1 MEYNEIIN
9 IMGYNNYYEARM
21 DYREYTF
28 EYDSYYISDI
38 IRVEVSMY
46 HYYDKKKVVVIAD
59 IVDSK
64 KVITNVKCQDCN
76 NHNYRCS
83 HENIALLF
91 ILANIGKITNIKKQ
105 LTSKDLLEKLSHKNM
120 TKAND
125 VLTLEVE
132 LINNAN
138 ESDNSNISF
147 EYEISIKVGPPKS
160 TYMLKTKLKEFLHA
174 YQKKEGIL
182 EFGKKFTYDAKT
194 MGFSKEDQK
203 IIEFLIDYYIFYKT
217 IEELNKGRYDYIGD
231 KVKKILL
238 IPTKIGAFLELLT
251 YKQFKINGKKY
262 LGISDKFNPN
272 IKLNKKEN
280 NYNLQY
286 DLQDIIPVTPNYEYI
301 IQGNNCYKLD
311 DDAASLTKIMV
322 SNASDNIKFNE
333 KELNDVASIV
343 VPKLKK
349 LSNKLELDK
358 EIEDKFIFSD
368 LKTKYYFDVSHG
380 NIQAKIVSV
389 YGEFK
394 YNPLDKEIKEDK
406 KIVIRNYDKEEE
418 SINLLLKHK
427 FILNKNKNFILKE
440 EEDILKFITEGIKEF
455 NTKYDTYVTD
465 KFKKLKIYPKSKV
478 RSNISLGSDELLS
491 YEFSIQNVNT
501 SEIDDL
507 INAVKMR
514 RKYYK
519 LKSGSF
525 INLEDNKELMQ
536 FASLVDT
543 LNLTR
548 RDLETGL
555 TKISKYKSLHID
567 KIMNEEVEFIK
578 SNDEFNNFVNKFKEY
593 KNTDI
598 QLDKS
603 DLNILRDYQVIG
615 VKWLHAIESCG
626 FGGILADEMGL
637 GKTLESIVYI
647 NNRIK
652 EDKNRKILIVCPTSL
667 IYNWEAEFDKFA
679 PNLTKLVV
687 NDLKDKRMKLLNQ
700 INKFNIIITSY
711 GMLRQDKEEYKAF
724 NFDTM
729 FIDEAQAIKNLNT
742 QVTTTVKEMTAK
754 TKFALTGT
762 PIENSLYEL
771 YSIFDFIMPG
781 FMPGITKFTQK
792 YANTIQKNQDAN
804 ILKEFNSLISPFIL
818 RRKKKD
824 VLKDLPDKIETIRVV
839 DLNES
844 QKRLYLSQL
853 ENVKKEINE
862 GDFNKDKIKI
872 LAAITRLRQICID
885 PSMFIEDYKDGA
897 SKIEAIVDLVES
909 AIEEGHK
916 ILLFSQF
923 TSALSIIKQ
932 KFNNKNIKYHYLD
945 GSTKSKERLQIVN
958 SFNKD
963 DIKVFMLS
971 LKAGGV
977 GLNLTAADIVI
988 HLDPWWNPQVENQAT
1003 DRAHRIGQEKI
1014 VEVIKM
1020 VAKGTIEEKII
1031 KLQEKKKELSDN
1043 IIEGDNRSEIVLNR
1057 LSEKEFKNLLSI

>member
-1 MEYNEIIN
+1 MDYNKIIN
-9 IMGYNNYYEARM
+9 IMGYNDFYEARVG
-21 DYREYTF
+21 YRNYSF
-28 EYDSYYISDI
+28 EYDSYYVGEVIK
-38 IRVEVSMY
+38 VEVSMF
-46 HYYDKKKVVVIAD
+46 HYYNGKKTVVTANIINFNQDVVNI
-59 IVDSK
+59 
-64 KVITNVKCQDCN
+64 KCQECN
-76 NHNYRCS
+76 NNQYICN
-83 HENIALLF
+83 HEKVAHLF
-91 ILANIGKITNIKKQ
+91 ILINIKQITNIKKQ
-105 LTSKDLLEKLSHKNM
+105 LTSKDLLEKLGQN
-120 TKAND
+120 TKTKELTI
-125 VLTLEVE
+125 LTLEVE
-132 LINNAN
+132 LINNAQ
-138 ESDNSNISF
+138 DNDGYDISF
-147 EYEISIKVGPPKS
+147 EYEMSIKVGPSKS
-160 TYMLKTKLKEFLHA
+160 TYVLRNKLKEFLYL
-174 YQKKEGIL
+174 YQKKEGTL

-203 IIEFLIDYYIFYKT
+203 IIKFLIDYYIFYKT
-217 IEELNKGRYDYIGD
+217 IEELNSNKYDYIGD

-238 IPTKIGAFLELLT
+238 IPTQISTFLELLT
-251 YKQFKINGKKY
+251 YRQFKINGKRY
-262 LGISDKFNPN
+262 MGISDKFNPN
-272 IKLNKKEN
+272 IKLNKKAE

-286 DLQDIIPVTPNYEYI
+286 DLQDIIPLTPNYEYI

-311 DDAASLTKIMV
+311 EDAADLIKVMV
-322 SNASDNIKFNE
+322 SNATDNITFNE
-333 KELNDVASIV
+333 KELNEVASLV

-349 LSNKLELDK
+349 LSNKLELDQ

-380 NIQAKIVSV
+380 NIQGKIVST
-389 YGEFK
+389 YGEYK
-394 YNPLDKEIKEDK
+394 YNPVDKEIKEDK
-406 KIVIRNYDKEEE
+406 KIVVRNYDKEEE
-418 SINLLLKHK
+418 SIKLLLGHK
-427 FILNKNKNFILKE
+427 FVIDKNKNFTLKE
-440 EEDILKFITEGIKEF
+440 EEDILHFISEGIKEF

-525 INLEDNKELMQ
+525 INLEDNDELMQ

-548 RDLETGL
+548 RDLETGK

-567 KIMNEEVEFIK
+567 KIMNEDVQFIK
-578 SNDEFNNFVNKFKEY
+578 SNDEFNNFVNKFNKYKESDL
-593 KNTDI
+593 K
-598 QLDKS
+598 LDKRT
-603 DLNILRDYQVIG
+603 LNILRGYQVIG
-615 VKWLHAIESCG
+615 VKWLHAIKSCG

-637 GKTLESIVYI
+637 GKTIQSIIYI
-647 NNRIK
+647 SNRIK

-667 IYNWEAEFDKFA
+667 IYNWEAEFNKFA
-679 PNLTKLVV
+679 PNLLKLVV

-700 INKFNIIITSY
+700 INKYNVIITSY
-711 GMLRQDKEEYKAF
+711 GMLRQDKEEYKTIH
-724 NFDTM
+724 FDTM
-729 FIDEAQAIKNLNT
+729 FIDEAQAIKNLNA
-742 QVTTTVKEMTAK
+742 QITTTVKEMTAN

-781 FMPGITKFTQK
+781 FMPGITKFTRM
-792 YANTIQKNQDAN
+792 YANAIQKNQDAS
-804 ILKEFNSLISPFIL
+804 IVREFNSLISPFIL

-853 ENVKKEINE
+853 ENVKKEMNE

-885 PSMFIEDYKDGA
+885 PAMFIEDYKDGA
-897 SKIEAIVDLVES
+897 SKIDAIVDLVES

-916 ILLFSQF
+916 LLLFSQF
-923 TSALSIIKQ
+923 TSSLSIIKQ
-932 KFNNKNIKYHYLD
+932 RFDSKKIKYHYLD
-945 GSTKSKERLQIVN
+945 GSTKSKDRLNIVN

-963 DIKVFMLS
+963 DTKLFMLS

-977 GLNLTAADIVI
+977 GLNLTSADIVI

-1003 DRAHRIGQEKI
+1003 DRAHRIGQEKV

-1043 IIEGDNRSEIVLNR
+1043 IIEGNNRSEIVLNR
-1057 LSEKEFKNLLSI
+1057 LSEKEFKDLLSI